1 MAPDAAEADAVE
13 QHSTRASG
21 QYNHGRF
28 QSAAASYA
36 KAAAA
41 AEVAA
46 LAAGRS
52 DCLVVATLQARA
64 PAAAAGSQRP
74 EKHPHLAGDARRL
87 APPRCDA

>member
-21 QYNHGRF
+21 HYNHGRF
-28 QSAAASYA
+28 QSAAASFA

-41 AEVAA
+41 AEAA
-46 LAAGRS
+46 AHAAGRS

-64 PAAAAGSQRP
+64 PAAAAAPTWAEQRP
-74 EKHPHLAGDARRL
+74 HRR
-87 APPRCDA
+87 